1 MDWICE
7 VTEKDFFF
15 LIGKMDAMEHLLW
28 AEGDHELSFGHV
40 EFRIPLRY
48 IRNYVNW
55 ADVWTNKF
63 VYEWYSKSNNIH
75 LRRFFFSVRLEE
87 H

>member
-1 MDWICE
+1 
-7 VTEKDFFF
+7 
-15 LIGKMDAMEHLLW
+15 MDAMEHLLW
-28 AEGDHELSFGHV
+28 VEGDHELSFGHV

-63 VYEWYSKSNNIH
+63 VYEWSQNQIIYTSED
-75 LRRFFFSVRLEE
+75 FFLV
-87 H
+87 